1 MSLMPQLILLPLST
15 LYSAVT
21 RTRLAAYKKG
31 FFSVTKL
38 DAPVISIGNITTGG
52 TGKTPL
58 VEWVCRTL
66 ASKGKR
72 VCVLTRGYGRVNP
85 NARIVVSDGKQM
97 LANPIEAGDEPFL
110 LAQNL
115 DGLAAVIS
123 DADRVAAGRWAI
135 QELGSDVFVL
145 DDGFQ
150 HLRIARELNIVTIDA
165 TNPWGGGQLL
175 PYGRLRES
183 RRGLGRA
190 DCIVITRAEQAENLH
205 ALKQELRKLTSA
217 PLFVSRMETRSIEGL
232 ATTALEQPAVLTQP
246 LGAFCAVGNPKS
258 FFEHLHRD
266 GHTLAFAR
274 AFADHY
280 AYSQADIDF
289 LVEEA
294 NGLRARALITTAKDA
309 VKLRNLSFALPCYV
323 LEVGI
328 VIKRAH
334 VLRAMLDHTLSTSSA
349 DNSKLDKPLLPNDKR

>member
-1 MSLMPQLILLPLST
+1 MPQLILLPLST

-21 RTRLAAYKKG
+21 RMRLAAYKKG
-31 FFSVTKL
+31 FFSVRKL

-85 NARIVVSDGKQM
+85 NARIVVSDGKQV
-97 LANPIEAGDEPFL
+97 LAKPTEAGDEPFL
-110 LAQNL
+110 LAQDL

-123 DADRVAAGRWAI
+123 DADRVAAGQWAT

-183 RRGLGRA
+183 RRGLARA
-190 DCIVITRAEQAENLH
+190 DCIVITRTEQAGNLS

-217 PLFVSRMETRSIEGL
+217 PLFVSCMETRSIHSL
-232 ATTALEQPAVLTQP
+232 ATTAREQPAAVPKP
-246 LGAFCAVGNPKS
+246 LGAFCAVGNPTS
-258 FFEHLHRD
+258 FFEHLHRE
-266 GHTLAFAR
+266 GHTLTFAR

-280 AYSQADIDF
+280 AYSQADIDS
-289 LVEEA
+289 LVQEA
-294 NGLRARALITTAKDA
+294 KRLGARGLIATAKDA
-309 VKLRNLSFALPCYV
+309 VKLQHLSFALPCYI

-328 VIKRAH
+328 VIEEADM
-334 VLRAMLDHTLSTSSA
+334 LSAMLDHTLSP
-349 DNSKLDKPLLPNDKR
+349 NSIS